1 MAFNGT
7 PLVVDQY
14 SRYLANYYDEKD
26 YVQIPTL
33 AQSFYGRPETGGQ
46 TLFSTSAL
54 DVDIDISRAN
64 QRLAA
69 IAPRGT
75 VGKFVGS
82 YHADAQIGQMTT
94 ISRKFLLIEEEL
106 NLGAHQLFARVGGEG
121 PYENKTTQ
129 ERMRIQAA
137 RGYKDVIRRILRLQ
151 EFLAWQGIRLGV
163 QSAQNIAD
171 TTVNIY
177 DFRRNSANIP
187 ALTHGWGSASG
198 TPLTDIDALADQLLA
213 VGMVMP
219 NFMVWG
225 GTTMRYFLA
234 NQQVSTNYANKLYF
248 ELIRFGLD
256 EAPSNE
262 FQRFIAAGAIPFGR
276 LKTPKGYEFTVFTYP
291 RMYMSAAGVANTKY
305 LADTDL
311 IMGSTEARCDRY
323 FGPPERY
330 EPTSVDVQRRMERYG
345 FNPNVPPMP
354 LNILEPD
361 NVIIPQSFYV
371 DDYESQDHKSTTLRV
386 QAAPI
391 FAPNQTDAWGAMVPG
406 VAT

>member
-7 PLVVDQY
+7 PLIVDQY
-14 SRYLANYYDEKD
+14 SRYLANYFDEKD
-26 YVQIPTL
+26 YIFEPTL
-33 AQSFYGRPETGGQ
+33 AQSFYGRPENGGQ
-46 TLFSTSAL
+46 TIFSQSAL

-64 QRLAA
+64 ERIAA

-75 VGKFVGS
+75 VTKFVGS
-82 YHADAQIGQMTT
+82 YHADGQIGQMTT
-94 ISRKFLLIEEEL
+94 ISRKFLLVEEEL

-121 PYENKTTQ
+121 PYENKSTQ

-137 RGYKDVIRRILRLQ
+137 RGYKELIRRIVRLQ
-151 EFLAWQGIRLGV
+151 EVLAWQGLRLGV

-177 DFRRNSANIP
+177 DFRRNAANTP
-187 ALTHGWGSASG
+187 ALTHGWGNAAG
-198 TPLTDIDALADQLLA
+198 VPLTDLDALADQLLA
-213 VGMVMP
+213 VGHVMP
-219 NFMVWG
+219 NFAIFG

-256 EAPSNE
+256 EAPGND
-262 FQRFIAAGAIPFGR
+262 FQRLINAGAVPFGR
-276 LKTPKGYEFTVFTYP
+276 LKTPKGYELTIFTYP
-291 RMYMSAAGVANTKY
+291 RMYMNAAGVATTKY

-311 IMGSTEARCDRY
+311 IMGSTMTRCDRY
-323 FGPPERY
+323 FGPPERL
-330 EPTSVDVQRRMERYG
+330 EPTSVDIQRRMERYG

-354 LNILEPD
+354 LGIMDPG
-361 NVIIPQSFYV
+361 NVVIPQSFYV
-371 DDYESQDHKSTTLRV
+371 DDYESTDHKSTTLRV

-391 FAPNQTDAWGAMVPG
+391 FAPNMTDAWGAMVPG